1 MKKKLLIVVSVVAI
15 LFITIIAF
23 SVIKSL
29 LNDGYAYYGDVW
41 ASSPEIALQKSADQD
56 SQTMK
61 TLTPKTTFKKIVI
74 DDILLMT
81 FLSESDTLVTV
92 TFVTNEDEQYSVSG
106 WTEEYDLNRP
116 TAFLLSGESDQF
128 ILFPYQEHGD
138 TVLGWCYSSARFT
151 VNGIAPARETFSFS
165 VHGKPYSID
174 FWMIEEHVTDG
185 DVDIEYIPN

>member
-15 LFITIIAF
+15 LFIAIIVS

-106 WTEEYDLNRP
+106 WTEEYDLDHP
-116 TAFLLSGESDQF
+116 TEFLLSGESDQF

-138 TVLGWCYSSARFT
+138 TVLGWCYSFAKFT
-151 VNGIAPARETFSFS
+151 VNGITPTRETFSFS
-165 VHGKPYSID
+165 EHGKTYSVD
-174 FWMIEEHVTDG
+174 FWMIEGHVIDG
-185 DVDIEYIPN
+185 DVDIEYILD